1 CDEFLFLGKEC
12 LLYGVPPS
20 NSGIFQKAITSVFK
34 ITDEFRVSKP
44 DTRYQIR
51 MSAIQYSQRENH
63 LTDLLSPFSTDPR
76 RRTVRVVDDPRAG
89 ALLENESEIR
99 VDSPDLALFYLNTVA
114 DHRIVEDEE
123 TYRTS
128 HVFVFLSVYA
138 YRTGTNELEVFQRA
152 IILLTSDCY
161 FFFGGRRRLAIIDLG
176 LGERNSHRGELT
188 MPAIGSILLAL
199 VQGQK
204 HLPARENYLSQL
216 LKCAL
221 CPSRLTSF
229 ICSFAEKADD
239 NENVVQL
246 ASKLSRAKRN
256 TRKNKILSDTA
267 SSHSSGVPRS
277 EIESGSEVSGAETVI
292 FLGPSPRGLHRST
305 SIYPPSSPSISSK
318 VRCRSCLQ

>member
-1 CDEFLFLGKEC
+1 MRFAFSGKEC
-12 LLYGVPPS
+12 LLYGTPPS
-20 NSGIFQKAITSVFK
+20 SSGVFQTAITSVFK
-34 ITDEFRVSKP
+34 ITDEYRVSKP

-63 LTDLLSPFSTDPR
+63 LTDLLSPFSSDPR

-128 HVFVFLSVYA
+128 HVFVFLSV
-138 YRTGTNELEVFQRA
+138 R
-152 IILLTSDCY
+152 S
-161 FFFGGRRRLAIIDLG
+161 RRRLAIVDLG

-204 HLPARENYLSQL
+204 HLPAR
-216 LKCAL
+216 
-221 CPSRLTSF
+221 
-229 ICSFAEKADD
+229 
-239 NENVVQL
+239 
-246 ASKLSRAKRN
+246 
-256 TRKNKILSDTA
+256 
-267 SSHSSGVPRS
+267 
-277 EIESGSEVSGAETVI
+277 
-292 FLGPSPRGLHRST
+292 
-305 SIYPPSSPSISSK
+305 
-318 VRCRSCLQ
+318 